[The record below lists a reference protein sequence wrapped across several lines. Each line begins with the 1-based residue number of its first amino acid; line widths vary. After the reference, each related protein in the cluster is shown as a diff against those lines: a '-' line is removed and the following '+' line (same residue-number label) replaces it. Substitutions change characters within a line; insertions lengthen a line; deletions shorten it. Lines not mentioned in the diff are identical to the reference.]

1 MVLNKIKKICYWHKI
16 REQIILFY
24 HWRTASFCKSLL
36 SESRKMPA
44 SFLIIP
50 KKDFG
55 DKHIIWQYWAQGFD
69 SETLPAVVQICSQ
82 SVETFCNG
90 SQYEIIRLSDEN
102 LSEYIELPEF
112 VINNRER
119 YPNAIFA
126 DLLRVI
132 LLTTYGGCW
141 LDATVLLTGPIPE
154 SYWNMPFFM
163 YQRSADVSNRRYWEN
178 AYAYY
183 YNWGEHF
190 KVKVLNSIIFSQKN
204 CKLLLSLRDNLL
216 CFWSKG
222 KTLPNY
228 FFFQILFN
236 ELINGD
242 FKNQNCEIVSD
253 CIPHYLQ
260 QYINDPAFRTLH
272 TPEEIIALT
281 PIHKLTYKC
290 GFDTDL
296 LKQLVL
302 DL

>member
-1 MVLNKIKKICYWHKI
+1 MIKLLKKLIFWSKI
-16 REQIILFY
+16 REQLILSS
-24 HWRTASFCKSLL
+24 HKRTASFCRMLI
-36 SESRKMPA
+36 SESQHSSDLY
-44 SFLIIP
+44 SFTP
-50 KKDFG
+50 KKCFG
-55 DKHIIWQYWAQGFD
+55 QKHIIWQYWAQGFD
-69 SETLPAVVQICSQ
+69 SETLPTVVQICSQ
-82 SVETFCNG
+82 SVEKFCNG

-132 LLTTYGGCW
+132 LLATYGGCW

-154 SYWNMPFFM
+154 NYWNMPFFM
-163 YQRSADVSNRRYWEN
+163 YQRSADVSNRSYWEN

-183 YNWGEHF
+183 YNWGVHF

-204 CKLLLSLRDNLL
+204 NELFLSLRDNLL
-216 CFWSKG
+216 CFWRK
-222 KTLPNY
+222 KKKLPNY
-228 FFFQILFN
+228 FFFQILFS
-236 ELINGD
+236 ELITGD

-272 TPEEIIALT
+272 TPEEIIELT

-296 LKQLVL
+296 LKQIVFEL
-302 DL
+302 

>member
-1 MVLNKIKKICYWHKI
+1 MIKLLKKLIFWSKI
-16 REQIILFY
+16 REQLILSS
-24 HWRTASFCKSLL
+24 HKRTASFCRMLI
-36 SESRKMPA
+36 SESQH
-44 SFLIIP
+44 SSDLYNLTP

-55 DKHIIWQYWAQGFD
+55 QKHIIWQYWAQGFD
-69 SETLPAVVQICSQ
+69 SETLPKVVQICSQ
-82 SVETFCNG
+82 SVDKFCNG
-90 SQYEIIRLSDEN
+90 SQYEIIRLSDDN

-126 DLLRVI
+126 DLLRVL

-154 SYWNMPFFM
+154 EYWNMPFFM

-183 YNWGEHF
+183 YNWGVHF

-204 CKLLLSLRDNLL
+204 NKLLLSLRDNLL
-216 CFWSKG
+216 CFWSK
-222 KTLPNY
+222 KKKLPNY

-236 ELINGD
+236 ELITGD

-253 CIPHYLQ
+253 CTPHYLQ
-260 QYINDPAFRTLH
+260 QYINDPAFRTSH

-290 GFDTDL
+290 DFDTELLQQIVPDL
-296 LKQLVL
+296 
-302 DL
+302 